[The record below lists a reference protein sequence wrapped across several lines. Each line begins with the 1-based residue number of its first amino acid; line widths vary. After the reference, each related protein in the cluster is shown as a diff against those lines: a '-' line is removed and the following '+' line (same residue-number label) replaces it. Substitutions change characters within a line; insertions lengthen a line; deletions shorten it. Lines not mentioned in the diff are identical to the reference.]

1 MDVSGPAESPL
12 PILLNQCLYRKPCWT
27 SSSFWLRLASR
38 AAKTEGIARD
48 GLLVG
53 FEYECPE
60 SDQKFMHWRGILELD
75 KHCPQVQVDQDT
87 SRVDHC
93 RFSTST
99 GIFTDIDRAYSF
111 AEKGHR
117 T

>member
-1 MDVSGPAESPL
+1 
-12 PILLNQCLYRKPCWT
+12 
-27 SSSFWLRLASR
+27 
-38 AAKTEGIARD
+38 
-48 GLLVG
+48 
-53 FEYECPE
+53 
-60 SDQKFMHWRGILELD
+60 MHWRGILELD

-99 GIFTDIDRAYSF
+99 GIFTDIERAYSF

-117 T
+117 TQTAQTITTEMVVLHIAPVVSKPVVQKPETPSRLNLTEGIL

>member
-1 MDVSGPAESPL
+1 MDVSL
-12 PILLNQCLYRKPCWT
+12 PMLLNQRLQRKPCWT
-27 SSSFWLRLASR
+27 TSSFGRRLASR

-53 FEYECPE
+53 FEYECHE
-60 SDQKFMHWRGILELD
+60 SYQKFMHWRGILELD
-75 KHCPQVQVDQDT
+75 KHYSQVEVAPDT

-99 GIFTDIDRAYSF
+99 DIFTDIDRAYSF

>member
-1 MDVSGPAESPL
+1 MDVSL
-12 PILLNQCLYRKPCWT
+12 PILLNQRLQRKHCWTT
-27 SSSFWLRLASR
+27 SSSGRRLASH
-38 AAKTEGIARD
+38 AAQTEGIARD

-53 FEYECPE
+53 FECECHE
-60 SDQKFMHWRGILELD
+60 SYQKFMHWRGILELD
-75 KHCPQVQVDQDT
+75 KHYPQAAEDPEPA
-87 SRVDHC
+87 RGHHC
-93 RFSTST
+93 RLSTST